1 MSLCAIIGGPV
12 IKICIGIIFFFH
24 EKIVNRT

>member
-12 IKICIGIIFFFH
+12 IKICIEIIFFH